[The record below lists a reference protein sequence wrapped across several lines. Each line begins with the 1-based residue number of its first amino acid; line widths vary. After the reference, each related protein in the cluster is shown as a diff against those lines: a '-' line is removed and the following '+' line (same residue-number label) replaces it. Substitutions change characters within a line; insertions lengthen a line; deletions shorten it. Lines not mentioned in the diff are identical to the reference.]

1 MDFIYISHC
10 VYQCDYHIVIATKY
24 RKNIFNEGIFA
35 YFDIKL
41 AEIKEHYPMINI
53 KEVNHDKDHLHLLVS
68 IPPTIAVGKVVGIIK
83 QNTARFLKQK
93 FPFLK
98 NVYWGTESIW
108 SEGYLAIRSSALL
121 STRCS
126 VLLPRHRRARRGCSA
141 RERAHRS
148 GPGGRRDGRDE
159 PEQQHGDLTGR
170 EAHARQ
176 QARQG
181 GDQRDHHHHAG
192 RERQLVVQPEGGDR
206 RLLEPLGRQVDERV
220 AESAQRARRRVDDRR
235 GQVGDP
241 EGQPG
246 GDETGERGQRT

>member
-41 AEIKEHYPMINI
+41 AEIREHYPMINI

-108 SEGYLAIRSSALL
+108 SEGYFV
-121 STRCS
+121 STVGINKS
-126 VLLPRHRRARRGCSA
+126 VI
-141 RERAHRS
+141 EKYI
-148 GPGGRRDGRDE
+148 E
-159 PEQQHGDLTGR
+159 N
-170 EAHARQ
+170 
-176 QARQG
+176 QG
-181 GDQRDHHHHAG
+181 KKDAG
-192 RERQLVVQPEGGDR
+192 QTKFVF
-206 RLLEPLGRQVDERV
+206 
-220 AESAQRARRRVDDRR
+220 
-235 GQVGDP
+235 
-241 EGQPG
+241 
-246 GDETGERGQRT
+246 